1 MKSQVHYLLSTFEK
15 EGVTLTEQLICDIA
29 YEFQEAVV
37 EVLAKK
43 LVQAAHE
50 HGAKTMAIAGGVS
63 ANDRLFAYAAEYA
76 QKRFS
81 VKEIITMDENTVVIS
96 ETFDMQNIPLMRP
109 MKKVYSTDNAAMIGV
124 VGLLSD
130 IPG

>member
-15 EGVTLTEQLICDIA
+15 EGIALDEQLICDIA

-43 LVQAAHE
+43 LVKAGHDA
-50 HGAKTMAIAGGVS
+50 GAKTLGIAGGVS
-63 ANDRLFAYAAEYA
+63 ANDRLFQYAAEFA

-81 VKEIITMDENTVVIS
+81 AKEIIQTNENSVIIS
-96 ETFDMQNIPLMRP
+96 ETFDGQSIPLLRP

-124 VGLLSD
+124 VGL
-130 IPG
+130 ITNE

>member
-1 MKSQVHYLLSTFEK
+1 M
-15 EGVTLTEQLICDIA
+15 TEQLICDIA

-43 LVQAAHE
+43 LVQAAHA
-50 HGAKTMAIAGGVS
+50 HGAKTMGIAGGVS
-63 ANDRLFAYAAEYA
+63 ANDRLFQYAAEYA

-81 VKEIITMDENTVVIS
+81 AKEIITTNENTVVIS
-96 ETFDMQNIPLMRP
+96 EAFDGQTLPLMRP

-124 VGLLSD
+124 VGLLTD
-130 IPG
+130 ISR